1 MESIKSISVAR
12 IYFLASG
19 LLPLGYWILSQE
31 EKHSSIFEHDHSQS
45 ISLVEAQQ
53 QELLGKPLVLYT
65 NKAFLASFENYP

>member
-1 MESIKSISVAR
+1 VA
-12 IYFLASG
+12 YFPFGTGS
-19 LLPLGYWILSQE
+19 LSQE